1 MSTAKV
7 GILVAAMVGVLAAC
21 GEAVPDAARFAEALA
36 PELSDDAAVE
46 SCSAIGNDDMRSEC
60 LATVLRERPGLPPET
75 CADVPAPLWAA
86 ECWFTVGERR
96 AKKGDRWGAL
106 EACGRAESFYDE
118 CLYHAWTT
126 ELDLAA
132 QAAPDAI
139 SALDAA
145 RDTIAFWSDLQTIEG
160 TAADQVWGD
169 FWFFAH
175 NAHRPA
181 DLAACGR
188 LGDPGE
194 RARCEEGTTTFV
206 TRALLGELLAP
217 GRPAGTLDRI
227 CRSAEIPS
235 VYLEGLYLPDPQM
248 DAARDR
254 VPPMACDAAAGRPVR
269 RWNPV
274 FRSARSGG
282 QP

>member
-1 MSTAKV
+1 VV
-7 GILVAAMVGVLAAC
+7 GLLSAC
-21 GEAVPDAARFAEALA
+21 GEPVPDAARFAEALA
-36 PELSDDAAVE
+36 PENSDEHAVE
-46 SCSAIGNDDMRSEC
+46 ACTAIDDEAMRSEC
-60 LATVLRERPGLPPET
+60 LATVLRDRPTLPSAT
-75 CADVPAPLWAA
+75 CADVHTPLWAA

-96 AKKGDRWGAL
+96 AKAGDRWGAL
-106 EACGRAESFYDE
+106 DACGRAGSFYDE

-132 QAAPDAI
+132 HAAPDAI
-139 SALDAA
+139 SALDGA
-145 RDTIAFWSDLQTIEG
+145 RDAIAFWSDLQTIEG
-160 TAADQVWGD
+160 AAADQIWGD

-188 LGDPGE
+188 LIDAAE
-194 RARCEEGTTTFV
+194 RTRCEEGTTTFV

-217 GRPAGTLDRI
+217 GRPPDTLDRV
-227 CRSAEIPS
+227 CRSDELPS
-235 VYLEGLYLPDPQM
+235 VYLDGLYVPDPKM

-254 VPPMACDAAAGRPVR
+254 VPSLACDAAAGRPVR

-274 FRSARSGG
+274 FRGVRSGG
-282 QP
+282 DP